1 MLAIISFSFFWKL
14 PYLGGRDLCLDEPF
28 TLYHSQKSVMAIID
42 RCSEGPNAPL
52 FMILVHFWSKLVG
65 FSEESIRVLPLIIS
79 SLTAGFLYITGKRF
93 FSFWAGLLAAG
104 LFMFSK
110 YFFYF
115 SGELRMYGLM
125 CLCTSGALFF
135 FLKCVEEGKGKDFL
149 FLLLCNV
156 ALVYSHYFGWF
167 IIMIEAISALF
178 YLKDK
183 VVFKRLLWMFIGT
196 ALSFLPLFL
205 VLIEQF
211 VKSTDGTWLEPPPAG
226 QFKIQVH
233 AFLNSGMVFRLME
246 FFVPIGL
253 GLAFVLRQLF
263 KTPKKYI
270 VVLIWW
276 LIPLGLMYHV
286 SSEIPMFI
294 DRYVL
299 YCSIGLYVFIGAFI
313 ERFAHFKW
321 LQAIATLLLIAH
333 MIGSFSMEKEY
344 CRREIKAAVEEVK
357 TLESD
362 GNIVILYPV
371 WSKLN
376 FSYHYD
382 LDMFKEKNQL
392 TEKLNEAEVF
402 PFYTADQVKIK
413 ASEMRKNEIILFN
426 NAGPYDAGYVEMVK
440 GLKSEYC
447 EISKKEFP
455 DNLIVSVF
463 RKN

>member
-1 MLAIISFSFFWKL
+1 MGIIR
-14 PYLGGRDLCLDEPF
+14 Y
-28 TLYHSQKSVMAIID
+28 
-42 RCSEGPNAPL
+42 
-52 FMILVHFWSKLVG
+52 
-65 FSEESIRVLPLIIS
+65 
-79 SLTAGFLYITGKRF
+79 GFLLC
-93 FSFWAGLLAAG
+93 SFA
-104 LFMFSK
+104 
-110 YFFYF
+110 
-115 SGELRMYGLM
+115 R
-125 CLCTSGALFF
+125 
-135 FLKCVEEGKGKDFL
+135 
-149 FLLLCNV
+149 
-156 ALVYSHYFGWF
+156 
-167 IIMIEAISALF
+167 
-178 YLKDK
+178 
-183 VVFKRLLWMFIGT
+183 
-196 ALSFLPLFL
+196 SFHRT
-205 VLIEQF
+205 VF
-211 VKSTDGTWLEPPPAG
+211 VKSTDGTWVEPPPAG

-253 GLAFVLRQLF
+253 GLAFVLGQLF
-263 KTPKKYI
+263 KTPKKYVI
-270 VVLIWW
+270 VLIWW
-276 LIPLGLMYHV
+276 LIPLGLMYQL

-392 TEKLNEAEVF
+392 TGKLNEAEVF
-402 PFYTADQVKIK
+402 PFYTADQVKSK

-440 GLKSEYC
+440 GLKSEYR

>member
-276 LIPLGLMYHV
+276 LIPLGLMYQV

-321 LQAIATLLLIAH
+321 LQAIATLVLIAH

-402 PFYTADQVKIK
+402 PSYTADQVKIK
-413 ASEMRKNEIILFN
+413 AREMRKNEIILFN

-440 GLKSEYC
+440 GLKSEYR